1 MFFIFIEEYGLNLDS
16 VLMIEKLI
24 LIWYRIVEVMK
35 FVYVKRSSFGDFDKE
50 S

>member
-1 MFFIFIEEYGLNLDS
+1 MFFIFIIEYGLNLDS

-35 FVYVKRSSFGDFDKE
+35 FVYVK
-50 S
+50 